1 MNPVL
6 TPYPRNEETE
16 WACLLHRRNFLKQ
29 GMAAIGASSFLAQ
42 PSTGT
47 DSRSVQTGSVRA
59 PGYID
64 CHMHVW
70 NHDEHC
76 PLATPNPVSGPEPA
90 TALPDDLLR
99 VARAAEV
106 NRIVLIQPGCYE
118 FDNSYML
125 EAIRRDIRVAR
136 ERDPARPTML
146 EVIFAYPGV
155 HAVWGHRLSHWLWS
169 RRSRVAARV
178 VAELT
183 RILTGVDIHP
193 GAVLGGGLFID
204 HATGVVIGETA
215 EIGDDVTLFHGVTLG
230 GTGRDT
236 GKRHPTVGDRVVIG
250 AGAKVLGPIKI
261 GDDSRIGANSV
272 VVKEVPSS
280 AVVVGVPGQIVSRS
294 SRTKEDDS
302 LLPDLVGVS
311 LQSLLTRVARLE
323 GQGPNGQGEP
333 ADRVIRPPEAGVW
346 HGEDFSI

>member
-1 MNPVL
+1 M
-6 TPYPRNEETE
+6 
-16 WACLLHRRNFLKQ
+16 
-29 GMAAIGASSFLAQ
+29 LA
-42 PSTGT
+42 
-47 DSRSVQTGSVRA
+47 
-59 PGYID
+59 
-64 CHMHVW
+64 
-70 NHDEHC
+70 
-76 PLATPNPVSGPEPA
+76 
-90 TALPDDLLR
+90 
-99 VARAAEV
+99 
-106 NRIVLIQPGCYE
+106 
-118 FDNSYML
+118 
-125 EAIRRDIRVAR
+125 AIRRDIRVAR
-136 ERDPARPTML
+136 ERDPANPTAL

-155 HAVWGHRLSHWLWS
+155 HAVWGHRISHRLWN
-169 RRSRVAARV
+169 RGARVAARV

-215 EIGDDVTLFHGVTLG
+215 EVGDDVTLFHGVTLG

-236 GKRHPTVGDRVVIG
+236 GKRHPTVGDRVTIG

-280 AVVVGVPGQIVSRS
+280 AVVVGVPGQIIGRS
-294 SRTKEDDS
+294 HPGPGGPDDS
-302 LLPDLVGVS
+302 MLPDLVGVS

-323 GQGPNGQGEP
+323 GQGNGKVN
-333 ADRVIRPPEAGVW
+333 DRVIRPPEAGVW